1 MCIDFYLLKKLLI
14 SLTTHLG
21 PSLQSVLYS
30 RAPLGPVSLFHR
42 PELKLQG
49 HINFKVSFAH
59 WVIFRIQEGHSFLCT
74 MDTCQGLVAVILI
87 GLDSRLPQC
96 SENCK
101 HGNGLIYFFVVVVV
115 GFFLHFLSARWKCGI
130 NVEEI
135 IRPQS
140 YFRHS

>member
-1 MCIDFYLLKKLLI
+1 MCSDFYLLKKCLFPCQV
-14 SLTTHLG
+14 TRG

-30 RAPLGPVSLFHR
+30 HAPPGPVSHFQK

-49 HINFKVSFAH
+49 HINFVSFAH
-59 WVIFRIQEGHSFLCT
+59 WVLFRIQEGRCLLCT
-74 MDTCQGLVAVILI
+74 MDTCQGLVAANLT

-101 HGNGLIYFFVVVVV
+101 HGNGLVYFFGLVWF
-115 GFFLHFLSARWKCGI
+115 GFVSFIFFFLSARWKC
-130 NVEEI
+130 VEEV

-140 YFRHS
+140 